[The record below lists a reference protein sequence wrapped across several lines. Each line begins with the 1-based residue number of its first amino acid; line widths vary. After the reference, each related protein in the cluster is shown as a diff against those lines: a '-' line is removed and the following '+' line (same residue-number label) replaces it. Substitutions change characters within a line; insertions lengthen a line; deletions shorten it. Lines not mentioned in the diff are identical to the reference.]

1 MSPSAPDLSSDA
13 RKQLLY
19 AVRRVLRPI
28 IKLLIRAG
36 ISYGEF
42 ADLARGVYVESA
54 IRDSTDR
61 TGAPTRDRTAFLTG
75 LTRQQV
81 DYYIDNK
88 DALPAAAPTLAR
100 VITEVLHKWHTDLQY
115 QGPYG
120 IPFELEF
127 AGPGG
132 RNFQTLVAQVDPKAR
147 AGLVLEDLL
156 RSGAVI
162 YSGEKHFRTITRW
175 FMLPEALTPHRIEY
189 FGASLT
195 HLAQTLE
202 YNFKFASAE
211 DKRLERFVF
220 ADKGLPRAVMR
231 NFEAYARER
240 ASRFLGEVDAWLA
253 RYGSVHSSPSVPRVD
268 TGVHVF
274 LYVEPAPDP
283 RPLSALVQPS
293 RKVA

>member
-1 MSPSAPDLSSDA
+1 MSSSTPRLSSDA

-28 IKLLIRAG
+28 VRLLIRAG
-36 ISYGEF
+36 ISYSEF

-61 TGAPTRDRTAFLTG
+61 VGAPTRDRIALVTG

-81 DYYIDNK
+81 DFYIDNK
-88 DALPAAAPTLAR
+88 EALPAAAPTLAR
-100 VITEVLHKWHTDLQY
+100 VITEVLHKWHTDPQY
-115 QGPYG
+115 LGPYG

-127 AGPGG
+127 DGAGG

-147 AGLVLEDLL
+147 AGLVLEELL

-162 YSGEKHFRTITRW
+162 YSGEKHFRTVSRW

-202 YNFKFASAE
+202 YNFKFANAE
-211 DKRLERFVF
+211 GKRLERFVF
-220 ADKGLPRAVMR
+220 ADKGLPRAVMAS
-231 NFEAYARER
+231 FEAYARDR
-240 ASRFLGEVDAWLA
+240 ASRFLGEVDDWLA
-253 RYGSVHSSPSVPRVD
+253 RYGSADASRSGERVD

-274 LYVEPAPDP
+274 LYVEPKADP
-283 RPLSALVQPS
+283 RPLAALVQPP

>member
-1 MSPSAPDLSSDA
+1 MSATPPGLSSDA
-13 RKQLLY
+13 RKQLLF

-54 IRDSTDR
+54 VRDSADR
-61 TGAPTRDRTAFLTG
+61 TGTLSRDRIVLVTG
-75 LTRQQV
+75 LSRHQV
-81 DYYIDNK
+81 NYYIDNE
-88 DALPAAAPTLAR
+88 DSLPAAAPTLAR
-100 VITEVLHKWHTDLQY
+100 VITEVLHKWHTDPQY
-115 QGPYG
+115 LGPYG

-127 AGPGG
+127 DGAGG
-132 RNFQTLVAQVDPKAR
+132 RNFQSIVAQVDSKAR
-147 AGLVLEDLL
+147 AGLVLEELL

-162 YSGEKHFRTITRW
+162 YSGEKHFRTVSRW
-175 FMLPEALTPHRIEY
+175 FMLPEAFTPHRIEY

-202 YNFKFASAE
+202 YNFKFANTE

-220 ADKGLPRAVMR
+220 ADKGLPRALMA

-240 ASRFLGEVDAWLA
+240 ATRFLGEVDDWLA
-253 RYGSVHSSPSVPRVD
+253 RYGSADSSQSGDRVD

-274 LYVEPAPDP
+274 LYVEPTPSP
-283 RPLSALVQPS
+283 KPLSALVQPP